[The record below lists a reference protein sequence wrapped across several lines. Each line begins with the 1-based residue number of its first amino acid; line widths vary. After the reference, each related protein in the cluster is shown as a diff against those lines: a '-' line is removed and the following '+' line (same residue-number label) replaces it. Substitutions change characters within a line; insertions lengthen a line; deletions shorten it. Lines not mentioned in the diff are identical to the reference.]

1 MSLKCAVQL
10 GLLVHSGFF
19 SETRLVVHHANQ
31 QDGDQGEEA
40 YDLTPSSRLLLKDK
54 LPCLSPFVLSMLDP
68 ALVTPWHFLGDWF
81 RGNRGSS
88 STPFEIAHNIN
99 LWEYGDQNP
108 EFNNLFNEA
117 MASDS
122 GMMSLVIRDCIP
134 VFEGLG
140 TLVDVGG
147 GTGEVGRIITESIP
161 KLNCT
166 VLDLPHVVA
175 NSPAV
180 AETENLK
187 FIGGDMF
194 QSITPTDA
202 VLLKVCII
210 L

>member
-1 MSLKCAVQL
+1 MCFF
-10 GLLVHSGFF
+10 VHSGFF
-19 SETRLVVHHANQ
+19 SETRLVVHHTNQ
-31 QDGDQGEEA
+31 QDGDREEEEA
-40 YDLTPSSRLLLKDK
+40 YDLTPSRRLLKDK

-68 ALVTPWHFLGDWF
+68 ALVTPWHLLGDWF

-88 STPFEIAHNIN
+88 STPFEIAHNMN
-99 LWEYGDQNP
+99 LCEYGDQNP

-122 GMMSLVIRDCIP
+122 GMMNLVIRDCKP
-134 VFEGLG
+134 VFEGLA

-161 KLNCT
+161 HLKCT
-166 VLDLPHVVA
+166 VLDLPHVVP

-187 FIGGDMF
+187 FIGGDM
-194 QSITPTDA
+194 
-202 VLLKVCII
+202 L
-210 L
+210 

>member
-1 MSLKCAVQL
+1 M
-10 GLLVHSGFF
+10 
-19 SETRLVVHHANQ
+19 
-31 QDGDQGEEA
+31 
-40 YDLTPSSRLLLKDK
+40 
-54 LPCLSPFVLSMLDP
+54 
-68 ALVTPWHFLGDWF
+68 
-81 RGNRGSS
+81 
-88 STPFEIAHNIN
+88 N

-122 GMMSLVIRDCIP
+122 GMMNLVIRDCKP

-147 GTGEVGRIITESIP
+147 GTGEVGRIITQSIP
-161 KLNCT
+161 QLKCT